1 MASVQEL
8 LLAAEAKKKV
18 NPLLELLQTG
28 ISGYQTGQGIAK
40 TSSDIREKNLDI
52 AIKLIQ
58 KQQLEQ
64 DIINKQKNQEFLR
77 KQIGLQEEETK
88 NEFNRTSPNPNPT
101 IRSEKLK
108 KKITMNEKGD
118 FEGSFET
125 IEPKEIKYELKE
137 YRDPKDG
144 NVKWGSYDPI
154 NNKFITSPNDQVK
167 ELAKPVAPKPQT
179 VAEKTIDRVFAT
191 DYEKW
196 TVGNGFSDTISQ
208 INTLENVAKKLQ
220 DPKRKSTLTG
230 PVVSAQPD
238 FTRKRLHPESYEIQ
252 QDVEQSVQTSLRQI
266 MGPQFTE
273 KEGLMTLQRGFD
285 PALDEAANAKKV
297 IRLLNKLKLM
307 VKAKQEAIDYYTENG
322 TLSGFKGTLYTVKD
336 GEIVQGSKEDFL
348 KAMELTPESPEPLK
362 TGEKSAE
369 ERFAELEKQGMK
381 ESDIYETLKKEGY

>member
-8 LLAAEAKKKV
+8 LLAAEAKKKT
-18 NPLLELLQTG
+18 NPLLDLLQTG
-28 ISGYQTGQGIAK
+28 IQGFQTGQGIAK
-40 TSSDIREKNLDI
+40 NNLANKESNIDI

-58 KQQLEQ
+58 KHQLEQ
-64 DIINKQKNQEFLR
+64 DIINRQQTQDLLRQEIAGREQDTTDQF
-77 KQIGLQEEETK
+77 KGVGVK
-88 NEFNRTSPNPNPT
+88 PNPSMPGP
-101 IRSEKLK
+101 KLK
-108 KKITMNEKGD
+108 KKITMDEKGNLSA
-118 FEGSFET
+118 SFET
-125 IEPKEIKYELKE
+125 ETPKEIKYELKE

-144 NVKWGSYDPI
+144 NIKWGSYDPI
-154 NNKFITSPNDQVK
+154 NKKFITSPDDPVK
-167 ELAKPVAPKPQT
+167 ELGKPAALKPQT
-179 VAEKTIDRVFAT
+179 VGEKTIDRVFAA

-196 TVGNGFSDTISQ
+196 TIGNGFSETLSQ

-238 FTRKRLHPESYEIQ
+238 FARKRLYPESFAIQ

-285 PALDEAANAKKV
+285 PALNEAENAKKV

-322 TLSGFKGTLYTVKD
+322 TLTGFKGTLYTVKD

-348 KAMELTPESPEPLK
+348 KAMELTPENPQAGNPSPIQVDEDALD
-362 TGEKSAE
+362 AE
-369 ERFAELEKQGMK
+369 INKRK
-381 ESDIYETLKKEGY
+381 LKK